1 MSLPKWFAWFA
12 AVILLAAYAFFE
24 PAPSSSA
31 HAEAVGGPLQVK
43 HEVKG
48 SDVFIECV
56 AVHFP
61 FRKGSGGGH
70 IHVYV
75 NGQKM
80 TEVYTAAFIVR
91 GLPSGKHTIR
101 LELVYNDGKA
111 TGMTHEFDVAIR

>member
-1 MSLPKWFAWFA
+1 MSLPKWFAWF
-12 AVILLAAYAFFE
+12 VCIMLLAAYAFG
-24 PAPSSSA
+24 PAPSLPA
-31 HAEAVGGPLQVK
+31 QVEAAGGPLQVK

-56 AVHFP
+56 AVQFP

-70 IHVYV
+70 VNVYV

-111 TGMTHEFDVAIR
+111 TGIVHEFDVVIP